1 MIVRAVERTEVVQ
14 VESAS
19 ATAAYRV
26 AQETA
31 AVVSGVVPAVS
42 MGRAHGRAVVA
53 VLPAWEAVAVAAVVS
68 AVAAGVAAAAA
79 VVVAVAAVAGGD
91 NKL

>member
-1 MIVRAVERTEVVQ
+1 MVQ
-14 VESAS
+14 VGSAS

-42 MGRAHGRAVVA
+42 MGRAHVRAVVE
-53 VLPAWEAVAVAAVVS
+53 VLQAWEAVAVAAVS
-68 AVAAGVAAAAA
+68 AVAAGVAAAA
-79 VVVAVAAVAGGD
+79 VVVAVVAVAGGD
-91 NKL
+91 NQS